1 MARAMNDYINDAKG
15 IYDGQ
20 YATKLADL
28 ERIKAERL
36 SDYDNTKKSLDSQY
50 EKSMADNKKDGITR
64 VNNYNNNTLARGM
77 GRSTIATTGIAG
89 IENTTAQLDNDLR
102 NQKAAKIAEL
112 LNQRNNYL
120 SDYDRQVRA
129 LNAEKQSA
137 INQYAMDMYNRDV
150 DYDRQQ
156 ALAAAAAARSSYS
169 SSGGSGSFST
179 EANSNIRAMMN
190 EFNGYMKSGDTRN
203 ARDVLFVAQEY
214 RKAGLITA
222 QEYMDMQ
229 NTLHD
234 YETNKKK
241 EQVAYSRPT
250 TGGKGT
256 NAINYTYVNGQ
267 AVPTNKVR
275 K

>member
-36 SDYDNTKKSLDSQY
+36 SDYDNTNKSLDSQY

-120 SDYDRQVRA
+120 SDFDRQVRA
-129 LNAEKQSA
+129 LNEEKQSA
-137 INQYAMDMYNRDV
+137 INKYAMDLYNRDV

-156 ALAAAAAARSSYS
+156 ALAAASRSYS
-169 SSGGSGSFST
+169 GGGSGGSSS
-179 EANSNIRAMMN
+179 SNDGVSSAMSDLMN
-190 EFNGYMKSGDTRN
+190 DFNRYIKNGDSQN
-203 ARDVLFVAQEY
+203 ARELLY
-214 RKAGLITA
+214 LGLNSVSKGYLSH
-222 QEYMDMQ
+222 QDYNKMQ
-229 NTLHD
+229 ASLQSLEGSRQAKKDKYN
-234 YETNKKK
+234 TNKTYGYRNG
-241 EQVAYSRPT
+241 VAGY
-250 TGGKGT
+250 
-256 NAINYTYVNGQ
+256 Y
-267 AVPTNKVR
+267 
-275 K
+275 